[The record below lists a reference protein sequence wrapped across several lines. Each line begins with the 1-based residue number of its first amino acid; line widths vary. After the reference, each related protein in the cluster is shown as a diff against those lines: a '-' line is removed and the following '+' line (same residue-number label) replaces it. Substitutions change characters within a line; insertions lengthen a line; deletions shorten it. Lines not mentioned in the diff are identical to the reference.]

1 MKESP
6 LRLILTLTL
15 VCAASAALVAAVGV
29 ATAEPVAAAKARA
42 RAESLRQVLPPDAPE
57 PVEKALLA
65 PDGTTN
71 FTYYAAGG
79 AIAIEAVSEHG
90 YGGHLRLLVGFDADG
105 RLHGFTVLEHAETPG
120 LGAKLANPDNPVLA
134 SARGLPATGTDWR
147 VRKDGGAVDAITAAT
162 ISSRAACEAIAQA
175 AARLAE
181 INAHP

>member
-1 MKESP
+1 MKETP
-6 LRLILTLTL
+6 IRLILTLTI
-15 VCAASAALVAAVGV
+15 VCAASAALVASVGV
-29 ATAEPVAAAKARA
+29 ATARPVAAAKARA
-42 RAESLRQVLPPDAPE
+42 KAESLRQVLPPDAPE

-71 FTYYAAGG
+71 FTYYAAGD
-79 AIAIEAVSEHG
+79 AIALEVHSEHG
-90 YGGHLRLLVGFDADG
+90 YGGLLRLLVGFDAEG
-105 RLHGFTVLEHAETPG
+105 RLQGFTVLEHSETPG

-134 SARGLPATGTDWR
+134 SARGLPAAETDWR

-181 INAHP
+181 IKAQP